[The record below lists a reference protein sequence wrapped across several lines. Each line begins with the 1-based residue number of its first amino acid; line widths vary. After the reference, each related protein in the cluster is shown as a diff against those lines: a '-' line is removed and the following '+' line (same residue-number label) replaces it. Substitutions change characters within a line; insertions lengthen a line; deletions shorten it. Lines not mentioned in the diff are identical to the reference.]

1 MSEVEVAEF
10 ESNPWHRDAVRLRR
24 YDDDGKVR
32 GLTIRPVTDYR
43 AAMVSLLRN

>member
-1 MSEVEVAEF
+1 MSDAEAEEF
-10 ESNPWHRDAVRLRR
+10 ESNPWHQDAVRLRR

-43 AAMVSLLRN
+43 AAMNSLLQS